1 MQEILWQALEGFA
14 AMPLWEWLA
23 VFLGVG
29 YIIAASKENLL
40 AWVFGFFGTLIYT
53 ILFWNGS
60 LLSSSI
66 LNFYYMVMSF
76 YGFYLWSKKGE
87 NKPAV
92 TVHSLTKKQFA
103 FIIVTGS
110 LSFLSVGY
118 LFGEHFS
125 AKEPYLDAFVFVFSL
140 IATWMLAHK
149 TLETW
154 LLWMVVDSV
163 GVVLYF
169 KAGYYP
175 TVLLFILYVILAVYG
190 YMSWRKAK
198 HEV

>member
-1 MQEILWQALEGFA
+1 MQDILVQALKGFE

-23 VFLGVG
+23 VLLGVG

-76 YGFYLWSKKGE
+76 YGFYLWSKKGGS
-87 NKPAV
+87 KPTV
-92 TVHSLTKKQFA
+92 TVNSLTKKQFSLIILGGNIA
-103 FIIVTGS
+103 FV
-110 LSFLSVGY
+110 LVGY
-118 LFGEHFS
+118 LFGEYFS
-125 AKEPYLDAFVFVFSL
+125 AQEPYLDAFVFVFSL

-154 LLWMVVDSV
+154 LLWMVVDSA

-175 TVLLFILYVILAVYG
+175 TVLLFILYIILAVYG
-190 YMSWRKAK
+190 YMSWRKVK